1 MSAIALHS
9 IVVVKLHELHMRL
22 EWIEVLVSEGNDKGN
37 SVIKKEKKI
46 SNLLQKFDMIHT
58 HGC

>member
-22 EWIEVLVSEGNDKGN
+22 EWIEVLVSEGNDKCN